1 MTNEIAVPVS
11 VLVNDIKQG
20 VEGAF
25 GFVAVTGELTNLSRA
40 YSGHVYFSLKDE
52 HSQIRC
58 ALFKGQQKI
67 NKAEL
72 RNDEEYIVYGRISVY
87 EPRTEITLIVNLI
100 MPAGAGMA
108 ALKLRMLREKLSKM
122 GLFDEK
128 HKKPLPHYPETV
140 GIVTAQGGAAIHD
153 IIKVARKRFPPA
165 EIILSPSSVQGEKA
179 EHELVAALERLIET
193 DAEVIIIGRGGGS
206 KEDLE
211 VFNSEK
217 LALAV
222 ANCPIPVVSAVGH
235 ETDSTILD
243 LVASKSAPTPS
254 AAAELIF
261 PDGEMMLHRLLTDE
275 ISMKRNVTSK
285 LDTLEMQL
293 DNLMLSMKSP
303 LQVIERIS
311 YRTEQLLMSA
321 KTKINDRIFNDLQQL
336 QKLELNL
343 EKNNPLSPLER
354 GFAMIEQNSSMVK
367 RLNQFNESQDF
378 SITFKDGKVKIKNLT
393 YGRLKHE

>member
-1 MTNEIAVPVS
+1 MINEIAVPVS
-11 VLVNDIKQG
+11 FLVNEIKQG
-20 VEGAF
+20 IEGAF
-25 GFVAVTGELTNLSRA
+25 GFVAVTGELTNLSKA
-40 YSGHVYFSLKDE
+40 YSGHIYFSLKDE

-58 ALFKGQQKI
+58 ALFKNQQKM
-67 NKAEL
+67 NKTEL
-72 RNDEEYIVYGRISVY
+72 RNDEEYIVYGRVSVY

-100 MPAGAGMA
+100 TPIGEGFA
-108 ALKLRMLREKLSKM
+108 ALKLKMLREKLSKM
-122 GLFDEK
+122 GIFDEK
-128 HKKPLPHYPETV
+128 HKKELPEYPEIIGV
-140 GIVTAQGGAAIHD
+140 VTAQGGAAIHD
-153 IIKVARKRFPPA
+153 IINVSRKRFPPA

-179 EHELVAALERLIET
+179 EDELIKALERLSDT
-193 DAEVIIIGRGGGS
+193 DVDVIIIGRGGGS

-217 LALAV
+217 LAIAV
-222 ANCPIPVVSAVGH
+222 ANCPVPVVSAVGH

-261 PDGEMMLHRLLTDE
+261 PDGEMLLHRLLTDE

-285 LDTLEMQL
+285 LNTLEMQL

-303 LQVIERIS
+303 IQVIDHIS

-321 KTKINDRIFNDLQQL
+321 KTKINDQIFNDLQQL
-336 QKLELNL
+336 QKMELAL

-354 GFAMIEQNSSMVK
+354 GFAMIEQNSSMIK
-367 RLNQFNESQDF
+367 RLNQFNNSQDF
-378 SITFKDGKVKIKNLT
+378 SITFKDGKVKIR
-393 YGRLKHE
+393 GRE

>member
-11 VLVNDIKQG
+11 YLVNEIKQG

-40 YSGHVYFSLKDE
+40 YSGHIYFSLKDDR
-52 HSQIRC
+52 SQIRC
-58 ALFKGQQKI
+58 ALFKGQQKM

-72 RNDEEYIVYGRISVY
+72 RNDEEYIVYGRVSVY

-100 MPAGAGMA
+100 MPVGEGLA
-108 ALKLRMLREKLSKM
+108 AVKLRMLREKLNKM

-128 HKKPLPHYPETV
+128 YKKNLPQYPETIGV
-140 GIVTAQGGAAIHD
+140 VTAEGGAAIHD
-153 IIKVARKRFPPA
+153 IVKVARKRFPPA
-165 EIILSPSSVQGEKA
+165 EIILSPSSVQGSKA
-179 EHELVAALERLIET
+179 ENELLNALEKLINIKGI
-193 DAEVIIIGRGGGS
+193 DVIIIGRGGGS

-217 LALAV
+217 LAIAV
-222 ANCPIPVVSAVGH
+222 ANCPIPVLSAVGH
-235 ETDSTILD
+235 DTDTTILD
-243 LVASKSAPTPS
+243 LVASKSVATPS

-261 PDGEMMLHRLLTDE
+261 PDCESLEHILLKDQ
-275 ISMKRNVTSK
+275 ISMKRNVVSK

-303 LQVIERIS
+303 LQVIDQVLH
-311 YRTEQLLMSA
+311 RTEKLIMNA
-321 KTKINDRIFNDLQQL
+321 ETKIRDKIFNSFQQL
-336 QKLELNL
+336 QQMELSL

-354 GFAMIEQNSSMVK
+354 GFAIVEQNSSMVK
-367 RLNQFNESQDF
+367 RLNKFKDSQEF
-378 SITFKDGKVKIKNLT
+378 SITFKDGKVKIK
-393 YGRLKHE
+393 GQK